1 MTTELI
7 LVDDDKILLIVLEK
21 MIRTVRKDLQIS
33 SFISGKQA
41 LDYLSENPGSKE
53 SGSILID
60 INLRDMNAWEFIDQL
75 EAAKDAC
82 PKIIL
87 MTSSVS
93 SVNSERAKKHIA
105 VTGFFEKPITFE
117 NVHQIFQMLD

>member
-33 SFISGKQA
+33 SFISGKEA
-41 LDYLSENPGSKE
+41 LHHLSENPGSKE
-53 SGSILID
+53 SASILID
-60 INLRDMNAWEFIDQL
+60 INLRDMNAWEFIDRL
-75 EAAKDAC
+75 EAAKEAC

-93 SVNSERAKKHIA
+93 SVNSERAKRHPA

>member
-1 MTTELI
+1 MITELI
-7 LVDDDKILLIVLEK
+7 LVDDDKILLLILEK
-21 MIRTVRKDLQIS
+21 MIRTVRKDLQLS
-33 SFISGKQA
+33 TFISGKAA
-41 LDYLSENPGSKE
+41 LHHLSENPQSTK
-53 SGSILID
+53 SDAILID

-75 EAAKDAC
+75 VTTREVC

-93 SVNSERAKKHIA
+93 SANSEKAKKHPA

-117 NVHQIFQMLD
+117 NIHQIFQLLD